1 MAKRSIY
8 AQIDEVAGILER
20 RRCGMSRAR
29 GAERSRMEEH
39 VLRLQSVLATLE
51 FVRDHRE
58 IIRHLAARDRPAS
71 GTDTPA
77 PAASPAAA
85 SGMSG
90 AADRKA
96 K

>member
-58 IIRHLAARDRPAS
+58 IIRHLAARDRPAD
-71 GTDTPA
+71 DTAAAA
-77 PAASPAAA
+77 PA

-90 AADRKA
+90 AADRTA